1 VPEKTI
7 ARYKAHPDLPESQS
21 FSVASRGGV
30 GRRACRAEGKR
41 QQYQCLEWHHMPF
54 SAKSAPAMSE
64 DSEFRIRPGK
74 AKRSKAQGR
83 NARSLVAEVLRVAA
97 IPSGDRRS
105 GSGPR
110 RGGQSNFGRGRT
122 AFGRSR
128 LFGSGRRVLVKA
140 LPVSQ
145 RSRGGRR
152 MGPLSAHVAYLKRE
166 GVTRDGSPT
175 RMFDADGDRADERG
189 FTERCKDDRHHF
201 RIIVSPEDA
210 AELTDLREYTR
221 DLVRQME
228 ADLGTRLEWIAV
240 DHWNTDNPHVHLLV
254 RGVTDQGADLVMA
267 RDYIS
272 HGLRSHAEEL
282 AQAELGPKPEHQVQR
297 ALTQEVTAER
307 WTRLDTEIGRTAD
320 ELGVIDLRPERPG
333 PDDPQIRRLMVGRLQ
348 HLETMGLAV
357 EGEPGQWAVAEGA
370 QAKLRELAARGD
382 IIRTVGRA
390 LSDRG
395 DDRPL
400 DSYAVVSGV
409 PAKPIAGRLIDKGL
423 HDELTGTAYAV
434 IDGTDGRTHHVRL
447 PGVEALEHSSA
458 LGGIVELRGV
468 GRPGEEKPTLIL
480 ATRSD
485 LDLAA
490 QVKAPGATWLDHR
503 LIERGAGIV
512 DGGFGAEVRRAMD
525 ARTDHLVREGLAR
538 RFGERTVFER
548 GMLDTLRKRELDSV
562 GAMIAGETGLAY
574 RSTAT
579 GEKVAGTVRQRLA
592 LASGR
597 FAMIDDGLGFCLVP
611 WASTLEQQLGR
622 QGSGVVRDGGGLD
635 LMMGRKRGL
644 GR

>member
-1 VPEKTI
+1 M
-7 ARYKAHPDLPESQS
+7 
-21 FSVASRGGV
+21 ASRGGV
-30 GRRACRAEGKR
+30 GRRACRSEEKSQKNQR
-41 QQYQCLEWHHMPF
+41 LEWHHRPF
-54 SAKSAPAMSE
+54 SAESAQAVSE
-64 DSEFRIRPGK
+64 GSDFRIRPGK

-83 NARSLVAEVLRVAA
+83 NAHGLVAEVLRVAA
-97 IPSGDRRS
+97 IHSGGRR
-105 GSGPR
+105 GGVGPR
-110 RGGQSNFGRGRT
+110 RGGQSSFGRGRT
-122 AFGRSR
+122 AFARSR
-128 LFGSGRRVLVKA
+128 LFGSSRRVLVKA
-140 LPVSQ
+140 LPVTH
-145 RSRGGRR
+145 RSRSGRR
-152 MGPLSAHVAYLKRE
+152 MAPLSAHVAYLKRE

-175 RMFDADGDRADERG
+175 LMFDAAGDNADDRS
-189 FTERCKDDRHHF
+189 FTHRCKDDRHHF

-210 AELTDLREYTR
+210 ADLTDLREYTR
-221 DLVRQME
+221 DLLRQME
-228 ADLGTRLEWIAV
+228 TDLGTRLDWVAV

-272 HGLRSHAEEL
+272 HGLRSNAEEL
-282 AQAELGPKPEHQVQR
+282 AQAELGPKPEHEVQR
-297 ALTQEVTAER
+297 ALDREVTAER
-307 WTRLDTEIGRTAD
+307 WTRLDAEIGRAAD

-333 PDDPQIRRLMVGRLQ
+333 PDDPRLRRLMVGRLQ

-370 QAKLRELAARGD
+370 AAKLRELGARGD
-382 IIRTVGRA
+382 IIRTIGKA
-390 LSDRG
+390 LNDHG
-395 DDRPL
+395 QDRPL
-400 DSYAVVSGV
+400 DSYALVSSA
-409 PAKPIAGRLIDKGL
+409 PEKPIAGRLIDKGL

-447 PGVEALEHSSA
+447 PGIEALEHSPK

-468 GRPGEEKPTLIL
+468 GKPGEEKPTLIL

-503 LIERGAGIV
+503 VIERGAGV
-512 DGGFGAEVRRAMD
+512 ADSGFGAEVRRAMD
-525 ARTDHLVREGLAR
+525 ARTDHLVGEGLAR

-562 GAMIAGETGLAY
+562 GAKIAGETGLAY
-574 RSTAT
+574 RPAAF
-579 GEKVAGTVRQRLA
+579 GEKIAGVVRQRLA

-597 FAMIDDGLGFCLVP
+597 FAMIDDGLGFRLVP

-622 QGSGVVRDGGGLD
+622 QVSGIVRAGGGIDWTL
-635 LMMGRKRGL
+635 GRKRDL
-644 GR
+644 GI

>member
-1 VPEKTI
+1 
-7 ARYKAHPDLPESQS
+7 
-21 FSVASRGGV
+21 VASRRGV
-30 GRRACRAEGKR
+30 GRRACRAEGKK
-41 QQYQCLEWHHMPF
+41 QQNQSLEWHRRPF
-54 SAKSAPAMSE
+54 SAESAPAVSE
-64 DSEFRIRPGK
+64 DSEFRVRPGK

-83 NARSLVAEVLRVAA
+83 NARGLVAEVLRVAA
-97 IPSGDRRS
+97 IHSGGRR
-105 GSGPR
+105 GGGGPR
-110 RGGQSNFGRGRT
+110 RGGQSSFGRGRT
-122 AFGRSR
+122 AFARSR
-128 LFGSGRRVLVKA
+128 LFGSGRRVMVKA
-140 LPVSQ
+140 LPVSH

-152 MGPLSAHVAYLKRE
+152 MAPLSAHVAYLKRE

-189 FTERCKDDRHHF
+189 FTERCRDDRHHF

-282 AQAELGPKPEHQVQR
+282 AQAELGPKSEHEVQR
-297 ALTQEVTAER
+297 ALDREVRAER
-307 WTRLDTEIGRTAD
+307 WTRLDTEIGRAAD
-320 ELGVIDLRPERPG
+320 ELGVIDLRPDRPG
-333 PDDPQIRRLMVGRLQ
+333 PDDPQLRRLMVGRLQ
-348 HLETMGLAV
+348 HLETMGLAA

-370 QAKLRELAARGD
+370 AAKLRELAARGD
-382 IIRTVGRA
+382 IIRTIGRA
-390 LSDRG
+390 LNDRG

-409 PAKPIAGRLIDKGL
+409 PEKPIAGRLIDKGL

-447 PGVEALEHSSA
+447 PGIEALEHSPA

-468 GRPGEEKPTLIL
+468 GRPGEEKPMLIL

-503 LIERGAGIV
+503 LIERGAGV
-512 DGGFGAEVRRAMD
+512 ADGGFGAEVRRAMD

-562 GAMIAGETGLAY
+562 GAKIAGETGLAY
-574 RSTAT
+574 HPAAT
-579 GEKVAGTVRQRLA
+579 GEKVAGIVRQRLA

-597 FAMIDDGLGFCLVP
+597 FAMIDDGLGFRLVP

-622 QGSGVVRDGGGLD
+622 QVSGVVRAGGGIDWTL
-635 LMMGRKRGL
+635 GRKRGL
-644 GR
+644 DL